1 MIMSKSEVKG
11 NKMADMPVNK
21 LMLNMGVPMI
31 ISMMLQAVYNIVDS
45 AFVANIEGTGEMAL
59 NALTLAFSVQM
70 LMIAIGIGTGV
81 GVNAVLARSMG
92 QGDVQKASKTA
103 GNGAFLMAV
112 IYAVFLLF
120 GLFGTE
126 SYIASQ
132 TKNLVSVEMATDYL
146 KICCGCSF
154 GVLYFSLYEKVLQA
168 TGKSVYSTVAQ
179 ITGAVINIIL
189 DPILIYGWLGCPELG
204 VKGAAYATIIGQIA
218 SALVGL
224 LLHLKANKEIKNG
237 LAYMKPSGNIIKG
250 IYSIGFAA
258 IIAQALMSVMTYLLN
273 VIFVRVGENV
283 VTAYGLYYKIQQF
296 ILFAAFG
303 LRDAITPIVSFNYGM
318 RSKERV
324 KDGVKYG
331 LIYTLVMMVIGFVG
345 LEVFAEPFA
354 GIFGLS
360 GETKNLCISAM
371 RVISI
376 SFIFAGS
383 NIAFQGIFQAL
394 DSGLESLIISVCRQF
409 LFVIPVAYVLAQM
422 VMMGM
427 GGTWLVWTSFVIS
440 EILSV
445 LVSVVFMR
453 KVNKNII
460 QTIN

>member
-1 MIMSKSEVKG
+1 
-11 NKMADMPVNK
+11 
-21 LMLNMGVPMI
+21 
-31 ISMMLQAVYNIVDS
+31 
-45 AFVANIEGTGEMAL
+45 
-59 NALTLAFSVQM
+59 
-70 LMIAIGIGTGV
+70 
-81 GVNAVLARSMG
+81 
-92 QGDVQKASKTA
+92 
-103 GNGAFLMAV
+103 
-112 IYAVFLLF
+112 
-120 GLFGTE
+120 
-126 SYIASQ
+126 
-132 TKNLVSVEMATDYL
+132 
-146 KICCGCSF
+146 
-154 GVLYFSLYEKVLQA
+154 
-168 TGKSVYSTVAQ
+168 
-179 ITGAVINIIL
+179 
-189 DPILIYGWLGCPELG
+189 
-204 VKGAAYATIIGQIA
+204 
-218 SALVGL
+218 
-224 LLHLKANKEIKNG
+224 
-237 LAYMKPSGNIIKG
+237 
-250 IYSIGFAA
+250 
-258 IIAQALMSVMTYLLN
+258 
-273 VIFVRVGENV
+273 
-283 VTAYGLYYKIQQF
+283 
-296 ILFAAFG
+296 
-303 LRDAITPIVSFNYGM
+303 
-318 RSKERV
+318 
-324 KDGVKYG
+324 
-331 LIYTLVMMVIGFVG
+331 MMVIGFVG